1 MKKET
6 TFQSKQREQLN
17 KADEKMKHAE
27 MKKRERKN
35 CMIYYYNLWFG
46 FAFECVTSA
55 YMCGLM
61 KTIVIWTR
69 PITFNCIFTFHTTNR
84 QSCYFHK
91 KIKLFHSK
99 RSTILCMAKIQNVE
113 FKQKNAYG
121 KCTRFSFNLQ
131 LKFHSSSHYCLPSF
145 YLYSISFTS
154 HTTHLVFPFF
164 TANE

>member
-55 YMCGLM
+55 YVYGLM
-61 KTIVIWTR
+61 KTIVI
-69 PITFNCIFTFHTTNR
+69 
-84 QSCYFHK
+84 
-91 KIKLFHSK
+91 
-99 RSTILCMAKIQNVE
+99 
-113 FKQKNAYG
+113 
-121 KCTRFSFNLQ
+121 
-131 LKFHSSSHYCLPSF
+131 
-145 YLYSISFTS
+145 
-154 HTTHLVFPFF
+154 
-164 TANE
+164 